1 MIISGWWLN
10 QPYKSNWITSP
21 KYGWKQKMFET
32 TLRICLTSRPKIH
45 NSTLPSYH
53 YIFNRLIRNGIYLV
67 FKLCQHV
74 LNKIRDFTDFR
85 NQIIGGLPQLEVMS
99 CEWRSAYMES
109 TLSCLD
115 SNRIWIPKMVQSMC
129 FTQRSECKLHP
140 NTSHSL
146 LQKHSCFLLRLNTY
160 LIMIFINMIQFIILI
175 SPQSRSPA
183 LQKQILGFL
192 AFSPSDPN
200 KILGSGG

>member
-1 MIISGWWLN
+1 MWFIWSLNCANMCWIKSEIHWLN
-10 QPYKSNWITSP
+10 
-21 KYGWKQKMFET
+21 E
-32 TLRICLTSRPKIH
+32 
-45 NSTLPSYH
+45 
-53 YIFNRLIRNGIYLV
+53 
-67 FKLCQHV
+67 
-74 LNKIRDFTDFR
+74 
-85 NQIIGGLPQLEVMS
+85 IIGGLTQLEVMS
-99 CEWRSAYMES
+99 CEWRLAYMES

-160 LIMIFINMIQFIILI
+160 LIMIFINMIQLTICI
-175 SPQSRSPA
+175 SPQKELTSP
-183 LQKQILGFL
+183 LKTDPRVLP
-192 AFSPSDPN
+192 FSPSDPN